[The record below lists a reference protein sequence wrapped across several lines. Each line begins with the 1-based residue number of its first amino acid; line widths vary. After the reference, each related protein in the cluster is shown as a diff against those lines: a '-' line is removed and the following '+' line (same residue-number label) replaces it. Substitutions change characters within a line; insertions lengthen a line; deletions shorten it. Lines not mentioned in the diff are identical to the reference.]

1 MSFSDD
7 AKQLELSFRATR
19 DLLQQLLKSLQERR
33 AAWISIRPDVLAP
46 SSQIEQLS
54 HQLAAEEDRRAGL
67 LKRLRDAL
75 PTPRGARPEQLHVNV
90 TRIAG
95 ALPPEQAS
103 SLRAASDEVTKL
115 AKLVRT
121 ETTIGQRLLQ
131 FAKNAQSGIDA
142 DVIGAAKNARA
153 PGYDRRARNLT
164 GPEAAGQL
172 VDGRM

>member
-7 AKQLELSFRATR
+7 AMKLEQSFRATR
-19 DLLQQLLKSLQERR
+19 GLLQHLLDALQERR
-33 AAWISIRPDVLAP
+33 AAWVSIRPDVLAP

-54 HQLAAEEDRRAGL
+54 HQLASEEDRRAGL

-75 PTPRGARPEQLHVNV
+75 PTPIGARPEQLHVNV
-90 TRIAG
+90 TRIAA
-95 ALPPEQAS
+95 ALPSPQS
-103 SLRAASDEVTKL
+103 RSLREASDQVTRL

-121 ETTIGQRLLQ
+121 ETTLGQRLLK

-142 DVIGAAKNARA
+142 EVIGAAKNARA
-153 PGYDRRARNLT
+153 PGYDRRARNIN
-164 GPEAAGQL
+164 GPNAAGQL